1 MGIDKINPDH
11 YKVGG
16 IQTID
21 YIAAKL
27 TPEQYEGYLQ
37 GNIIKYISRY
47 NQKNGVEDLK
57 KAEWYLTHLI
67 GVLEVKE
74 ALGK

>member
-27 TPEQYEGYLQ
+27 TPEAFEGYLR
-37 GNIIKYISRY
+37 GNIIKYVSRY
-47 NQKNGVEDLK
+47 TDKNGVEDLK
-57 KAEWYLTHLI
+57 KAEWYLSYLI
-67 GVLEVKE
+67 GILEVKE
-74 ALGK
+74 SLEK

>member
-11 YKVGG
+11 YKKGG

-27 TPEQYEGYLQ
+27 TPEQFEGYLR
-37 GNIIKYISRY
+37 GNIIKYVSRY
-47 NQKNGVEDLK
+47 ADKNGVEDLQ
-57 KAEWYLTHLI
+57 KAEWYLTYLI

-74 ALGK
+74 SLEK

>member
-16 IQTID
+16 IETID

-27 TPEQYEGYLQ
+27 SSEAFEGYLR

-47 NQKNGVEDLK
+47 TDKNGVEDLK
-57 KAEWYLTHLI
+57 KAEWYLQRLI
-67 GVLEVKE
+67 MKVE
-74 ALGK
+74 AGEK

>member
-16 IQTID
+16 IETIN
-21 YIAAKL
+21 YIEAKL
-27 TPEQYEGYLQ
+27 SKEAFEGYLR
-37 GNIIKYISRY
+37 GNILKYVSRY
-47 NQKNGVEDLK
+47 TDKNGVEDLR
-57 KAEWYLTHLI
+57 KAEWYLSHLI
-67 GVLEVKE
+67 AVLEVKE